1 MDIIEKSKSFLFNKI
16 DEITKFEMVNISEIT
31 NRGLYYL
38 AETAYKQSLTMS
50 DEEILARMKALYNFQ
65 LQENKNKIEE
75 LKKRKKEFIEIY
87 NRISQWNPN
96 LEDDIKLKKE
106 TLEVISNLIPTE
118 DQIEKLEK
126 EMNIPFDSS
135 NKAIRE
141 HKEKLLNDKEKYFA
155 LWQKD
160 VETLNFIK
168 EWRYRIDDNIK

>member
-1 MDIIEKSKSFLFNKI
+1 MDIIEKSKEFLFNKI
-16 DEITKFEMVNISEIT
+16 DEITKFETVNLSEMT
-31 NRGLYYL
+31 NRGLYRL

-135 NKAIRE
+135 DKAIRE

-155 LWQKD
+155 LWKKD

-168 EWRYRIDDNIK
+168 KWRDRIDDSIE

>member
-50 DEEILARMKALYNFQ
+50 DEEILARMKAMYNFR
-65 LQENKNKIEE
+65 LQENENKIEE

-168 EWRYRIDDNIK
+168 EWRYRIDDSIK

>member
-1 MDIIEKSKSFLFNKI
+1 MDIIEKSKEFLFNKI

-118 DQIEKLEK
+118 DQIVKIEK
-126 EMNIPFDSS
+126 EINIPFDSS
-135 NKAIRE
+135 DNAIRE
-141 HKEKLLNDKEKYFA
+141 YKEKLLNDKKKYFA

-168 EWRYRIDDNIK
+168 EWRYRIDDSIK

>member
-1 MDIIEKSKSFLFNKI
+1 MDIIEKSKEFLFNKI

-118 DQIEKLEK
+118 DQIEKIEK
-126 EMNIPFDSS
+126 EINIPFDSS
-135 NKAIRE
+135 DNAIRE
-141 HKEKLLNDKEKYFA
+141 YKEKLLNDKEKYFA

-168 EWRYRIDDNIK
+168 EWRYRIDDSIK